1 MKKFTISMF
10 CILSASSMFAFTNFY
25 DYQNQAEQFHNQLMD
40 NLNLPKRNEIY
51 MQDNR
56 GNAGTLSWFENTGPT
71 ARYLD
76 HLFGGKGKTEALYE
90 DNSGYSSTLSWFE

>member
-1 MKKFTISMF
+1 MKKFITSML

-25 DYQNQAEQFHNQLMD
+25 DYQNPAEQFHNQLMD

-56 GNAGTLSWFENTGPT
+56 GNSGTLSWFENTGPT
-71 ARYLD
+71 SRYLD
-76 HLFGGKGKTEALYE
+76 RLGVPKKQEMFFE